1 MAQNDEGRRD
11 SGGGSV
17 CGVDHVWRGLEIS
30 LNAGDGG
37 LGGGHIFVFFF
48 FCLANLSVG
57 GFRSQETG
65 VAFPELSRTSN
76 LERGRAKPNRKPLTI
91 DIERASG

>member
-48 FCLANLSVG
+48 FALLICRLEVFVHRRLGWPSLNFPAPAIWNEVG
-57 GFRSQETG
+57 Q
-65 VAFPELSRTSN
+65 SRTES
-76 LERGRAKPNRKPLTI
+76 L
-91 DIERASG
+91 